1 MIHGGILAAGEG
13 SRLLRDGFAVPKPL
27 VRVAGVTLVER
38 AARNLLSAGAASL
51 TVIFNESEGDCAEH
65 LAAALADADAD
76 VHIFRKT
83 TRSSLESLGD
93 VLKRMP
99 PGPAL
104 VSTVDAFCA
113 REAFVSFAREARAF
127 EGSTVLAVTPLVADE
142 NPLWVRWK
150 SDAAISEIGGESG
163 DVVTAG
169 IYLFS
174 ERVRALEPPP
184 ELPRLRD
191 FLRWLVLRGE
201 PLYGVAI
208 SEVVDVDR
216 GEDVELAEALA
227 RRMGER

>member
-1 MIHGGILAAGEG
+1 LIHAGILAAGEG
-13 SRLLRDGFAVPKPL
+13 SRLLRDGFGVPKPL
-27 VRVAGVTLVER
+27 VRVAGVPLVER
-38 AARNLLSAGAASL
+38 AARNLLAAGAATL

-65 LAAALADADAD
+65 LASALAGED
-76 VHIFRKT
+76 VRIFLKT
-83 TRSSLESLGD
+83 TRSSLESLRE

-113 REAFVSFAREARAF
+113 REAFVKFAREALAF
-127 EGSTVLAVTPLVADE
+127 EGATVLAVTPLVADE
-142 NPLWVRWK
+142 KPLWVRW
-150 SDAAISEIGGESG
+150 SADAQISEIGGAAG

-169 IYLFS
+169 VYLFS

-184 ELPRLRD
+184 ELGRLRD
-191 FLRWLVLRGE
+191 FLRWLVLHGE

-227 RRMGER
+227 RRIGER

>member
-1 MIHGGILAAGEG
+1 
-13 SRLLRDGFAVPKPL
+13 
-27 VRVAGVTLVER
+27 
-38 AARNLLSAGAASL
+38 
-51 TVIFNESEGDCAEH
+51 
-65 LAAALADADAD
+65 
-76 VHIFRKT
+76 
-83 TRSSLESLGD
+83 
-93 VLKRMP
+93 
-99 PGPAL
+99 
-104 VSTVDAFCA
+104 FCA

-127 EGSTVLAVTPLVADE
+127 EGITVLGVTPLVADE
-142 NPLWVRWK
+142 NPLWVKWDSSAR
-150 SDAAISEIGGESG
+150 ISEIGGESG

-174 ERVRALEPPP
+174 ERVPALEPPGD
-184 ELPRLRD
+184 LPRLRD